1 MKKSKIIATVL
12 TAFMVVSSIQPCVYA
27 SEYNDDTITVLFASE
42 TDSDEEDP
50 TVATNT
56 DPEVY
61 ESTIIFHGNA
71 DVVTGEVDPIKSS
84 IPLEEVIIPENKYV
98 NTGYT
103 FIEWNTESD
112 GNGYAY
118 HAGDI
123 IIIPEDLS
131 DIDLYAQWKANEYK
145 VSFDGNGATSGTMDS
160 INCVYGVSSV
170 LPNRKFTR
178 KGYTFTGWNTKK
190 DGSGK
195 SYSNKS
201 EIINLTSVN
210 GKNIKLYAQWKLT
223 FYKINYVKGYTNTDN
238 PSAYT
243 MKTPTITLKTPT
255 WKGHTFNGWFTDSA
269 YTKKATSIKKGSVG
283 DKTFYAKWTTN
294 KYTVKYI
301 GNGST
306 SGSMKNTTCKYG
318 ATYKLTKNAYKKTGY
333 RFTGW
338 NTKKD
343 GSGKQYKNAEE
354 FKNLRSNDGAVVNL
368 YAQWKVNKYTVYFDA
383 NGGSGSMSS
392 KTYKY
397 DTKYTLPSNTF
408 KNSGYVFAGW
418 TTKATGS
425 GTLYADKSVV
435 SKLRAGNNASIT
447 FYAQWKPTKASI
459 TSISKVKYDKNTI
472 KISSQKC
479 DGYEIFRS
487 TNSTSGYQKI
497 ATINSTD
504 YSDTDVKAGTVYYY
518 KVRAYVVNGANKKVY
533 GDYSAVKS
541 IKTALEPQFMAGFFA
556 PDDSTS
562 DNAYIYVKN
571 VGTKMIYVGYPSSV
585 INVFPSA
592 SQEAENGH
600 VVFSRN
606 FGSGEGGRIYIT
618 TDNVVSYDLSAYILF
633 FVEYDDCSYICQ
645 VDRFGQGGY
654 I

>member
-1 MKKSKIIATVL
+1 MKKSKIIAAVL

-27 SEYNDDTITVLFASE
+27 SEYNDDTITVIFASE
-42 TDSDEEDP
+42 TDSDEENP

-71 DVVTGEVDPIKSS
+71 DDVTGEVDPIKSS
-84 IPLEEVIIPENKYV
+84 IPLEEVIVPENKYV
-98 NTGYT
+98 NIGYT

-112 GNGYAY
+112 GNGNVY
-118 HAGDI
+118 HSGDN

-131 DIDLYAQWKANEYK
+131 DIDLYAQWKANEYT
-145 VSFDGNGATSGTMDS
+145 VSFDGNGSTSGTMNS
-160 INCVYGVSSV
+160 INCIYGEPSI
-170 LPNRKFTR
+170 LPNRKYTR

-190 DGSGK
+190 DGSGD

-201 EIINLTSVN
+201 EIINLTSAN

-223 FYKINYVKGYTNTDN
+223 FYKINYVKGHTNSDN

-243 MKTPTITLKTPT
+243 LKTPTITLKNPT

-269 YTKKATSIKKGSVG
+269 FTKKATSIKKGSVG

-318 ATYKLTKNAYKKTGY
+318 ATYKLTKNSYKKTGY

-343 GSGKQYKNAEE
+343 GSGKQYKNTEE
-354 FKNLRSNDGAVVNL
+354 FKNLRSNDGAVVSL
-368 YAQWKVNKYTVYFDA
+368 YAQWIVNKYTVNFDA

-397 DTKYTLPSNTF
+397 DTKYTLPANTF

-418 TTKATGS
+418 TTKASGS

-447 FYAQWKPTKASI
+447 FYAQWKPKKASI
-459 TSISKVKYDKNTI
+459 DNVSKLRCDANVINI
-472 KISSQKC
+472 KFQPG
-479 DGYEIFRS
+479 DGFEVFRS
-487 TNSTSGYQKI
+487 TKSNGGFSKI
-497 ATINSTD
+497 ATITSTK
-504 YSDTDVKAGTVYYY
+504 YTDDDAISGTVYYY
-518 KVRAYVVNGANKKVY
+518 KVRAYVINGANKKVY
-533 GDYSAVKS
+533 GSFSDVVS
-541 IKTALEPQFMAGFFA
+541 IKTALEPQIKAHFNA
-556 PDDSTS
+556 STNS
-562 DNAYIYVKN
+562 VTKNTKIYVEN
-571 VGTKMIYVGYPSSV
+571 CGTEYVYVGLPYKYVSICPCEGQDAIDGETVYSTGICPGFDEEIDV
-585 INVFPSA
+585 TT
-592 SQEAENGH
+592 ENAVH
-600 VVFSRN
+600 
-606 FGSGEGGRIYIT
+606 
-618 TDNVVSYDLSAYILF
+618 YDDSAYIMF
-633 FVEYDDCSYICQ
+633 FIKYDGCSYIVT
-645 VDRFGQGGY
+645 VDRYGKGNY
-654 I
+654 V